1 MTVKSSISLTDE
13 QHAFARELV
22 SAGRY
27 PSVSAVV
34 AQGIELLRARAEAE
48 SMEIEAL
55 ELVLEERRRAAFV
68 SSEEMGK
75 RLTAMVERKRRDPAY
90 TVEFAAEA
98 ERDFEDLQ
106 CVELKGAA
114 LVFGR
119 DSCAAD

>member
-34 AQGIELLRARAEAE
+34 AQGLELLKMRTDAE

-55 ELVLEERRRAAFV
+55 RFLLEERRRGVFV
-68 SSEEMGK
+68 SSEEMGR
-75 RLTAMVERKRRDPAY
+75 RLEAMTERKRRDA
-90 TVEFAAEA
+90 
-98 ERDFEDLQ
+98 DLR
-106 CVELKGAA
+106 G
-114 LVFGR
+114 
-119 DSCAAD
+119 

>member
-34 AQGIELLRARAEAE
+34 AQGLELLKMRTEAE

-55 ELVLEERRRAAFV
+55 RFLLEERRRGVFV
-68 SSEEMGK
+68 SSEEMGR
-75 RLTAMVERKRRDPAY
+75 RLDAMTERKRRDA
-90 TVEFAAEA
+90 
-98 ERDFEDLQ
+98 DLR
-106 CVELKGAA
+106 G
-114 LVFGR
+114 
-119 DSCAAD
+119 